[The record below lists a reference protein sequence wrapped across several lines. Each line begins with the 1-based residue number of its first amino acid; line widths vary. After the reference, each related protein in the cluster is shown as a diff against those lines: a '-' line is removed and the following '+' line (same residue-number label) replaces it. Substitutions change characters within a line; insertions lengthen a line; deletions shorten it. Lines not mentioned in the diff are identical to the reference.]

1 MDTFIEYM
9 VKKKKTRDRP
19 AENLWRCCGCAFVDR
34 SLWLFGDD
42 YAPRIV
48 FALVCNCGGTMVRR
62 ICNRIAAK
70 HRV

>member
-9 VKKKKTRDRP
+9 VKKKKTGTDLLKIIGVV
-19 AENLWRCCGCAFVDR
+19 AAALLLTVAF
-34 SLWLFGDD
+34 WFFCNN
-42 YAPRIV
+42 YAPRII
-48 FALVCNCGGTMVRR
+48 FALVCGCGGSMVRC